1 MKLRVTVNGE
11 PREIDVAWGGESL
24 LYALRERLG
33 LPGSKNACE
42 QGECG
47 SCSVYLDGTLVCSCL
62 VLAAQADG
70 REVVTVEG
78 LARNGEL
85 HAIQQ
90 AFIDSGAV
98 QCGFC
103 TPGLIVASHDL
114 LARDPR
120 PSEAEIREALAGNIC
135 RCTGYAKIVDA
146 VQLAAERLAAFPTD
160 FGGGPR

>member
-1 MKLRVTVNGE
+1 MKLKLTVNGE
-11 PREIDVAWGGESL
+11 RREIEGAWGGESL
-24 LYALRERLG
+24 LYGLRERLG

-78 LARNGEL
+78 LAPADEL

-90 AFIDSGAV
+90 AFVDAGAV

-103 TPGLIVASHDL
+103 TPGLIVAGHDL
-114 LARDPR
+114 LARDSD

-146 VQLAAERLAAFPTD
+146 VRLAAERLAA
-160 FGGGPR
+160 